1 MPGKSPSFVMMSLW
15 QMPQA
20 CTRMRT
26 CPATGFGISR
36 STISKSAPGLGTWA
50 TFIFAIEDLL
60 FSFWIRGYKLDAR
73 LMQTDSFF
81 SAAEP
86 AGEKRFAQPEA
97 KKFCRDFRGDAQAL
111 QLTRAR
117 LPRTMRHRCEQGCV
131 GTRNEK
137 FSTCPS
143 CGDRG
148 TKAKKRRISSRPLM
162 PVDTTLEKP
171 LPNNLDAERSV
182 LGAILLDN
190 NALNPAIEHLR
201 PEDFFLDQH
210 RRVFTQMIALGE
222 GQQAIDLVTLTEELN
237 RKGDLEASGG
247 APYLASLADG
257 MPKVSN
263 IEHYARIVKE
273 KAILRNLIH
282 TTHNIQ
288 QRAFEG
294 EDGADAILDGAES
307 DIFALAEDR
316 VRVGLLPIKDIVRDN
331 FERLERIFREGKSIT
346 GIPTGYVELDKLT
359 SGLQPSEL
367 LILAARPSQGKTALA
382 LNLMENIAIRGG
394 HPVAMFSLE
403 MSKESLL
410 QRLVA
415 SVAQID
421 AHKFRT
427 GHLSKE
433 DWRRMTESLGTI
445 SAAPLWLDDAGSIS
459 VLEIGAKARRLKR
472 EKGLS
477 MLVVDYLQLITGRGR
492 FGNRQEEVSSISRG
506 LKGLAKELQIPVLVL
521 SQLTRAPERDE
532 RGPQL
537 SDLRESGAIEQDADV
552 VMFIYRPHFF
562 KAGAT
567 PEEREETE
575 LRIAKQRNG
584 PTDMV
589 KFVFRSRFTRFEEAA
604 PDAFS
609 QFNPDNM

>member
-1 MPGKSPSFVMMSLW
+1 MP
-15 QMPQA
+15 
-20 CTRMRT
+20 
-26 CPATGFGISR
+26 
-36 STISKSAPGLGTWA
+36 
-50 TFIFAIEDLL
+50 
-60 FSFWIRGYKLDAR
+60 
-73 LMQTDSFF
+73 
-81 SAAEP
+81 AES
-86 AGEKRFAQPEA
+86 
-97 KKFCRDFRGDAQAL
+97 
-111 QLTRAR
+111 
-117 LPRTMRHRCEQGCV
+117 V
-131 GTRNEK
+131 
-137 FSTCPS
+137 
-143 CGDRG
+143 
-148 TKAKKRRISSRPLM
+148 
-162 PVDTTLEKP
+162 LERP
-171 LPNNLDAERSV
+171 LPNNLDAERSI

-190 NALNPAIEHLR
+190 NALNAAIEALK
-201 PEDFFLDQH
+201 PDDFFIPQH
-210 RRVFTQMIALGE
+210 RNIFTRMIALGE
-222 GQQAIDLVTLTEELN
+222 AQQAIDLVTLTEELH
-237 RKGDLEASGG
+237 RRSELDASGG
-247 APYLASLADG
+247 APYLASLVDG
-257 MPKVSN
+257 IPRVSN

-273 KAILRNLIH
+273 KAMLRNLIH
-282 TTHNIQ
+282 ATHNIQ

-294 EDGADAILDGAES
+294 EDGADTILDNAES
-307 DIFALAEDR
+307 SIFALAEDR
-316 VRVGLLPIKDIVRDN
+316 IRVGLISVKDIVRDN
-331 FERLERIFREGKSIT
+331 FERLEKIFKEGKSVT
-346 GIPTGYVELDKLT
+346 GIPTGYAELDKLT
-359 SGLQPSEL
+359 SGFQPSEL

-427 GHLSKE
+427 GHLSRE

-445 SAAPLWLDDAGSIS
+445 SSAPLWIDDSGSIS

-472 EKGLS
+472 DKGMS
-477 MLVVDYLQLITGRGR
+477 MLIVDYLQLINARGR
-492 FGNRQEEVSSISRG
+492 FGNRQEEVASISRG

-575 LRIAKQRNG
+575 LRIAKPRNG
-584 PTDMV
+584 PTDTV
-589 KFVFRSRFTRFEEAA
+589 RFVFRSPLTRFEEAA

-609 QFNPDNM
+609 QFSPDDL

>member
-1 MPGKSPSFVMMSLW
+1 
-15 QMPQA
+15 
-20 CTRMRT
+20 
-26 CPATGFGISR
+26 
-36 STISKSAPGLGTWA
+36 
-50 TFIFAIEDLL
+50 
-60 FSFWIRGYKLDAR
+60 
-73 LMQTDSFF
+73 
-81 SAAEP
+81 
-86 AGEKRFAQPEA
+86 
-97 KKFCRDFRGDAQAL
+97 
-111 QLTRAR
+111 
-117 LPRTMRHRCEQGCV
+117 
-131 GTRNEK
+131 
-137 FSTCPS
+137 
-143 CGDRG
+143 
-148 TKAKKRRISSRPLM
+148 M
-162 PVDTTLEKP
+162 PVDSTLEKP

-190 NALNPAIEHLR
+190 NALNAAIENLR
-201 PEDFFLDQH
+201 AEDFFLDQH
-210 RRVFTQMIALGE
+210 RRVFTQMIALSE
-222 GQQAIDLVTLTEELN
+222 AQQAIDLITLTEELH
-237 RKGDLEASGG
+237 RRGDLEASGG

-263 IEHYARIVKE
+263 VEHYARIVKE
-273 KAILRNLIH
+273 KAMLRNLIH

-294 EDGADAILDGAES
+294 EDGADMILDNAES
-307 DIFALAEDR
+307 SIFLLAEDR
-316 VRVGLLPIKDIVRDN
+316 VKAGLIPVKDIVRDN
-331 FERLERIFREGKSIT
+331 FERLEKIFKEGKSIT

-382 LNLMENIAIRGG
+382 LNLAENIAIRAGQ
-394 HPVAMFSLE
+394 PVAIFSLE

-427 GHLSKE
+427 GHLNRN
-433 DWRRMTESLGTI
+433 DWTSMTEALGVI
-445 SAAPLWLDDAGSIS
+445 SNAPLWVDDAGSIS

-472 EKGLS
+472 DKGLS
-477 MLVVDYLQLITGRGR
+477 LLIVDYLQLITARGR
-492 FGNRQEEVSSISRG
+492 FGNRQEEVASISRG

-562 KAGAT
+562 KAGAS

-584 PTDMV
+584 PTDNV
-589 KFVFRSRFTRFEEAA
+589 KFVFRSRLTRFEEAA

-609 QFNPDNM
+609 QFSPGDI

>member
-1 MPGKSPSFVMMSLW
+1 MP
-15 QMPQA
+15 
-20 CTRMRT
+20 
-26 CPATGFGISR
+26 
-36 STISKSAPGLGTWA
+36 
-50 TFIFAIEDLL
+50 
-60 FSFWIRGYKLDAR
+60 
-73 LMQTDSFF
+73 TDS
-81 SAAEP
+81 
-86 AGEKRFAQPEA
+86 
-97 KKFCRDFRGDAQAL
+97 
-111 QLTRAR
+111 
-117 LPRTMRHRCEQGCV
+117 
-131 GTRNEK
+131 
-137 FSTCPS
+137 
-143 CGDRG
+143 
-148 TKAKKRRISSRPLM
+148 
-162 PVDTTLEKP
+162 TLEKP

-182 LGAILLDN
+182 LGAVLLDN
-190 NALNPAIEHLR
+190 NALNAAIENLK

-222 GQQAIDLVTLTEELN
+222 SQQAIDLITLTEELH
-237 RKGDLEASGG
+237 RRGDLEAAGG

-257 MPKVSN
+257 MPRVSN
-263 IEHYARIVKE
+263 VEHYARIVKE

-294 EDGADAILDGAES
+294 EDGADAILDNAES
-307 DIFALAEDR
+307 SIFQLAEDR
-316 VRVGLLPIKDIVRDN
+316 VRAGLIPIKEIVDSSR
-331 FERLERIFREGKSIT
+331 ERLEKIFREGKSIS
-346 GIPTGYVELDKLT
+346 GIPTGYGELDKLT
-359 SGLQPSEL
+359 SGFQPSEL

-382 LNLMENIAIRGG
+382 LNLAENIAVRA
-394 HPVAMFSLE
+394 HNPVAIFSLE

-427 GHLSKE
+427 GHLSRE
-433 DWRRMTESLGTI
+433 DWRLMTEGLAQI
-445 SAAPLWLDDAGSIS
+445 YSAPIWIDDAGSIS

-472 EKGLS
+472 DKGLS
-477 MLVVDYLQLITGRGR
+477 LLIVDYLQLITARGR
-492 FGNRQEEVSSISRG
+492 FGNRQEEVASISRG

-552 VMFIYRPHFF
+552 VMFIYRPNFF

-584 PTDMV
+584 PTDNV
-589 KFVFRSRFTRFEEAA
+589 RFVFRSRLTRFEEAA

-609 QFNPDNM
+609 QLGPDDL